1 MQRRTKK
8 SEGPIVYTRMEQLM
22 KSLPLSKKTVSLDFI
37 DLVAQAELGASRE
50 IIYGQLQ
57 SPRHNSGIQTCF
69 LLQPDS
75 KGEYFL
81 SRERAGEHSFL
92 YAKLDEASKSFN
104 IHRHKPG
111 DLNFREDLP
120 DFKLSFTQTHD
131 RWSASVFYNS
141 FVCEKCTYS
150 RRERSHSISS
160 ISSSTSST
168 RKPQIG
174 LIEISQGMEH
184 LSTGQHWF
192 HMTVNGRSTEFG
204 DDLVECPECSE
215 NVDQRQT
222 RHHNQSLEVHSIA
235 PAVKNGD
242 LKVKF
247 ITNNREILPSAR
259 NVQCA
264 SSKHNGDIVF
274 QLVRVGDGVFNMDY
288 KSPLSP
294 LQAFF
299 MTLATHY
306 WI

>member
-1 MQRRTKK
+1 
-8 SEGPIVYTRMEQLM
+8 MERLM
-22 KSLPLSKKTVSLDFI
+22 KSLPLSKKAVSLDFI

-50 IIYGQLQ
+50 IILGQLQ
-57 SPRHNSGIQTCF
+57 SPCHKSGMQTCF
-69 LLQPDS
+69 LLQPDT

-81 SRERAGEHSFL
+81 SREIAGEHSFL
-92 YAKLDEASKSFN
+92 YAKLDEPSKSFN

-111 DLNFREDLP
+111 DLNFRQDLP
-120 DFKLSFTQTHD
+120 DFKLSFTQNRD
-131 RWSASVFYNS
+131 RWTASVFYNS
-141 FVCEKCTYS
+141 FVCDKCTYT
-150 RRERSHSISS
+150 RRERSYSVNSL
-160 ISSSTSST
+160 SSSGSSVQ
-168 RKPQIG
+168 KSQIG
-174 LIEISQGMEH
+174 LLEISQGVEH
-184 LSTGQHWF
+184 LGTGQHWF

-204 DDLVECPECSE
+204 DDLIECPECSE
-215 NVDQRQT
+215 NVDSRQV
-222 RHHNQSLEVHSIA
+222 RHNQSLEVHSIP

-247 ITNNREILPSAR
+247 LTNNREILPSAR
-259 NVQCA
+259 NVQCS
-264 SSKHNGDIVF
+264 SSKHNGDTVF